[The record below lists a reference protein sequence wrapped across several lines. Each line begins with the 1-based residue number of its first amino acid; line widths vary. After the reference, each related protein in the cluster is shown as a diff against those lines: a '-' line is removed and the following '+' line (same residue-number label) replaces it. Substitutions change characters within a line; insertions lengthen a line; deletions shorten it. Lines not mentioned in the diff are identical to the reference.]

1 MIARGLMVGCA
12 ILALGTAAPASAV
25 PADFKAKADA
35 LLRQSYSANGPGAS
49 VVVSEGGRIVY
60 QSGRGLA
67 DLDANRP
74 ITSQTVFRIGSI
86 TKQFAA
92 AVVLQ
97 LAAEGKLKLTD
108 PISKFLPDYPQPG
121 ASATV
126 AQLLNH
132 SAGIQS
138 YTAIPG
144 WMVEANTN
152 RAYTTAELMAVFKD
166 LPSPSKPGEAWAYNN
181 SGYILVGALI
191 EAVTGKPWHQ
201 AVDERIAKP
210 LGLSTLRYG
219 GDEASV
225 AGMAK
230 GYSKDDKG
238 VLPANKIHMS
248 VPGAAGALI
257 GTPADLARW
266 ASALHHGKVVAEPF
280 YAQMITPSAISKA
293 ASRSYGYGLQTGTV
307 RGSQT
312 IGHGGGIFGF
322 STESVYLPEQD
333 LFVAVYANSDQPQTS
348 SDAIARRLAAM
359 AIGKPYPTFTEQELD
374 AQALAPF
381 LGTYKLGAKD
391 RIVTIDDG
399 KLLYRRPEGATS
411 QLVPVGANR
420 YAFGVESVSWVELKR
435 DAAGKPVMNVFIDGE
450 DKDGVAAWAG
460 PVPVA
465 AKAFDVPVATLA
477 RYVGTYNSPIG
488 AVAIAEGG
496 TGILTVQLPG
506 QPAIPLRATAAADF
520 DVERVGAKIHFDDE
534 GGKIVGLKILQG
546 GRTLPATRN

>member
-1 MIARGLMVGCA
+1 MIARGLMIGSA
-12 ILALGTAAPASAV
+12 FLALGAAPASAV

-35 LLRQSYSANGPGAS
+35 LLSSSYAADGPGAS
-49 VVVSEGGRIVY
+49 VVVSEGGKIVY
-60 QSGRGLA
+60 QGGRGLA
-67 DLDANRP
+67 DLDAKRAVTP
-74 ITSQTVFRIGSI
+74 QTVFRIGSI

-108 PISKFLPDYPQPG
+108 PISKYLPDYPQPG
-121 ASATV
+121 GSATV

-152 RAYTTAELMAVFKD
+152 HAYTTAELMAVFKD
-166 LPSPSKPGEAWAYNN
+166 LPSPSQPGEAWAYNN

-191 EAVTGKPWHQ
+191 EAVTGKPWYQ

-225 AGMAK
+225 AALAK
-230 GYSKDDKG
+230 GYSRDDKG
-238 VLPANKIHMS
+238 IVPANKIHMS

-280 YAQMITPSAISKA
+280 YAQMIAPSAISKA
-293 ASRSYGYGLQTGTV
+293 AGRSYGFGLQTDTI
-307 RGSQT
+307 RGAKT

-322 STESVYLPEQD
+322 STESVYFPEQD
-333 LFVAVYANSDQPQTS
+333 LFVAVYANSDQPQTP
-348 SDAIARRLAAM
+348 SDATVRRLAAM
-359 AIGKPYPTFTEQELD
+359 AIGKPYPTFTEQPLD
-374 AQALAPF
+374 AKALAPF

-391 RIVTIDDG
+391 RIITIEDG
-399 KLLYRRPEGATS
+399 KLLYQRPEGATS
-411 QLVPVGANR
+411 QMIPVGANR

-435 DAAGKPVMNVFIDGE
+435 NAAGKPVMNVFIDGE
-450 DKDGVAAWAG
+450 DKDGAAALVG

-465 AKAFDVPVATLA
+465 AKAFDVPAVTLA
-477 RYVGTYNSPIG
+477 RYVGSYTSPIG
-488 AVAIAEGG
+488 AVSIADGG
-496 TGILTVQLPG
+496 PNKLTVQLPG
-506 QPAIPLRATAAADF
+506 QPAIPLRATGPADF
-520 DVERVGAKIHFDDE
+520 DVERVGAKIRFLDE
-534 GGKIVGLKILQG
+534 GGKIVRLEILQG